1 MSMLTRARSIG
12 RHRGKTP
19 AQLRAEL
26 DEAICIGLA
35 QQTLIAELTAE
46 RTRLEGQLDAAGI
59 ELSGAREDLR
69 AARKQIRHLEAI
81 VLLRDRKIDDLNRK
95 IDVGVKAEHVISKTQ
110 ELDGEEI
117 RRHCATAIPVLPL
130 HASPQAAV
138 TNPGIVRQT
147 SWGQAAEGVAS

>member
-1 MSMLTRARSIG
+1 MSMLTRARHIG

-19 AQLRAEL
+19 AQLKKEL
-26 DEAICIGLA
+26 DQAGCTLIGLA
-35 QQTLIAELTAE
+35 TEIDGLRAE
-46 RTRLEGQLDAAGI
+46 RDRLEAQLDAAGI
-59 ELSGAREDLR
+59 ELSGVRDDLS
-69 AARKQIRHLEAI
+69 AARKQIRHLDAV

-117 RRHCATAIPVLPL
+117 RRHL

-138 TNPGIVRQT
+138 TNPGTVRQT
-147 SWGQAAEGVAS
+147 SWGRDGEGVA